1 MSSNSSN
8 VSNRIS
14 TFLLMIVL
22 AVLALSIVALI
33 FGAQAYLMENE
44 TVALYLFAIGFLSMG
59 LAIYVLFQSRK
70 RMEKMKIEAPK
81 IMTTVE
87 CKKCGTKD
95 IREFERGDF
104 VYKELDKCDKCEENK
119 IITSIYKEVKEKEKP
134 FTI

>member
-1 MSSNSSN
+1 MSGNSSN
-8 VSNRIS
+8 ASNRIS

-33 FGAQAYLMENE
+33 FGAQAYLMEND
-44 TVALYLFAIGFLSMG
+44 TVALYLLAIGFLSMG

-70 RMEKMKIEAPK
+70 RMAKMKIEKPK

-87 CKKCGTKD
+87 CIKCGTKD
-95 IREFERGDF
+95 VREFERGDF

-119 IITSIYKEVKEKEKP
+119 IITSIYKIVKEKEKP

>member
-1 MSSNSSN
+1 MSGNSSN
-8 VSNRIS
+8 ASNRIS
-14 TFLLMIVL
+14 KFLSMIVI
-22 AVLALSIVALI
+22 AVLILSIVSLI
-33 FGAQAYLMENE
+33 FGAYAYLDNQE
-44 TVALYLFAIGFLSMG
+44 TVALYLFAIGALSMA

-70 RMEKMKIEAPK
+70 TMKKMKIEKPK

-87 CKKCGTKD
+87 CLKCGTKD
-95 IREFERGDF
+95 VREFKRGDF

>member
-1 MSSNSSN
+1 MSANQTGTA
-8 VSNRIS
+8 NRIS

-22 AVLALSIVALI
+22 AVLALSVIALI
-33 FGAQAYLMENE
+33 FGAQAYLTGND

-59 LAIYVLFQSRK
+59 LAGYVLIQSRR
-70 RMEKMKIEAPK
+70 RMAKMKIEEPK

-87 CKKCGTKD
+87 CRKCETKD

-104 VYKELDKCDKCEENK
+104 VYKELGKCDKCEDNK
-119 IITSIYKEVKEKEKP
+119 IITAIYKIVKDKEKP